1 MGRKKAVFIILGL
14 VLVAGIIWTA
24 WTLLHKKEQVPVA
37 AGEQRK
43 IPVTVEQVQKGTL
56 ERKIPLGGLLKA
68 QEQVMLAAKNPA
80 LKVISVPVEVGDY
93 VAVGTPL
100 VIFDSREIDLQLN
113 QAQLAYER
121 NKELFA
127 AGAISQFQ
135 LEQAETTLTNLQLQ
149 QENCVLSSTING
161 YVASVTAVEGQL
173 AGAAPLVTVVNTEEL
188 ELTIQVGESFVSSLE
203 KGRKMPVNVT
213 AVSEEPVEA
222 VIKTIAPQA
231 DAMSK
236 AFPVT
241 LTLKNAQNKLKDG
254 MYGEVEL
261 VVERRHQVIVIPQYA
276 VLDAED
282 GKTKQVFVVENGM
295 AKKKAV
301 ELGLTLGDQAEIVK
315 GLQTGEMLVVEGQ
328 YGISDGSPVTT
339 QIRGEAQGEVKGEA
353 KDQAQ
358 GEVKDEVK
366 GEAEG
371 RGEGK

>member
-1 MGRKKAVFIILGL
+1 MGRKKAIFIILGL

-24 WTLLHKKEQVPVA
+24 GTLLHKKEQTPVTA
-37 AGEQRK
+37 VEQRK

-56 ERKIPLGGLLKA
+56 ERKIPLGGILKA
-68 QEQVMLAAKNPA
+68 QEQVILAAKNPA
-80 LKVISVPVEVGDY
+80 LKVISVPVEVGDF
-93 VAVGTPL
+93 VTVGTPL
-100 VIFDSREIDLQLN
+100 VIFDSRETDLQLS

-135 LEQAETTLTNLQLQ
+135 LEQAETALTNLQLL

-203 KGRKMPVNVT
+203 KGRKMPVSVT
-213 AVSEEPVEA
+213 AVSEEPVQA

-241 LTLKNAQNKLKDG
+241 LTLKNAQNKMKDG

-282 GKTKQVFVVENGM
+282 GKTKQVFVVENGV

-301 ELGLTLGDQAEIVK
+301 ELGLTLGDQAEIIK

-353 KDQAQ
+353 Q
-358 GEVKDEVK
+358 GVAE
-366 GEAEG
+366 GEG